1 MSLVQPRPIGPARGE
16 VQLRP
21 RTGRKVAR
29 ARQGVIIV
37 SYDPGGSRR
46 LQDCQIPSRPVP
58 RLWYSHWYS
67 WRRRLS
73 HLFDD
78 DAPRNR
84 VIRLFNLLLALL
96 IVLNVAA
103 VILETVEPIRARYE
117 VLFLAAER
125 AATAIFATE
134 YLLRVWTAVDLHGG
148 RFSHPLWGRLR
159 YMRGFFSLIDL
170 VSVLP
175 AMLGVLGAGDLRVL
189 RLLRLL
195 RMLKLTRHSPVF
207 SLLWS
212 VFRDE
217 AQSIGA
223 LLFILC
229 LTLTVSGAL
238 AYMIEGDPAVFNSI
252 PAAMWWAI
260 ETLTTVG
267 YGDMVPAT
275 AAGKL
280 LGGLVSIVG
289 IGTLALFSGVITV
302 GFLEQLKTNR
312 GHHPPVLT
320 PAGDKLVREIE
331 PAAGPLT
338 RGPWQEGS
346 ASAKA
351 VAVEISCEICPH
363 CGHRLSLDLIEPAEK
378 A

>member
-1 MSLVQPRPIGPARGE
+1 MIRP
-16 VQLRP
+16 
-21 RTGRKVAR
+21 
-29 ARQGVIIV
+29 
-37 SYDPGGSRR
+37 GSRR
-46 LQDCQIPSRPVP
+46 EGVRLQNCQIPPRPDSRLGHS
-58 RLWYSHWYS
+58 LWYSLWYS

-73 HLFDD
+73 YLFDD

-84 VIRLFNLLLALL
+84 AIRLFNLLLALL

-117 VLFLAAER
+117 VFFLGAEH
-125 AATAIFATE
+125 AATAIFAAE

-159 YMRGFFSLIDL
+159 YMRGFFPLIDL

-175 AMLGVLGAGDLRVL
+175 AMLGMLGAGDLRVL

-195 RMLKLTRHSPVF
+195 RMLKLTRHSRVF

-238 AYMIEGDPAVFNSI
+238 AYMIEGDEQPAVFNSI

-302 GFLEQLKTNR
+302 GFLEQLKTSR
-312 GHHPPVLT
+312 EHHMPV
-320 PAGDKLVREIE
+320 PA
-331 PAAGPLT
+331 
-338 RGPWQEGS
+338 
-346 ASAKA
+346 
-351 VAVEISCEICPH
+351 EISRETCPH
-363 CGHRLSLDLIEPAEK
+363 CGHRLSLDLIEPAGK

>member
-1 MSLVQPRPIGPARGE
+1 
-16 VQLRP
+16 
-21 RTGRKVAR
+21 
-29 ARQGVIIV
+29 
-37 SYDPGGSRR
+37 
-46 LQDCQIPSRPVP
+46 
-58 RLWYSHWYS
+58 
-67 WRRRLS
+67 
-73 HLFDD
+73 LFDD

-84 VIRLFNLLLALL
+84 AIRLFNLLLALL

-117 VLFLAAER
+117 VFFLAAER
-125 AATAIFATE
+125 AATAIFAAE
-134 YLLRVWTAVDLHGG
+134 YLLRVWTAVDLHGR

-159 YMRGFFSLIDL
+159 YMRGFFPLIDL

-175 AMLGVLGAGDLRVL
+175 AMLGILGAGDLRVL

-195 RMLKLTRHSPVF
+195 RMLKLTRHSKVF

-238 AYMIEGDPAVFNSI
+238 AYMIEGEEQPAVFNSI

-302 GFLEQLKTNR
+302 GFLEQLKTR
-312 GHHPPVLT
+312 REHHTV
-320 PAGDKLVREIE
+320 PAEAPADDKLFRGIE
-331 PAAGPLT
+331 PPGLLK
-338 RGPWQEGS
+338 RDPWRERS
-346 ASAKA
+346 ASAQ
-351 VAVEISCEICPH
+351 VLAVEISREICPH
-363 CGHRLSLDLIEPAEK
+363 CGHRLSLDLIEPAGK